1 VEGRNDGELRV
12 TQSQANPRAA
22 VIILNW
28 RAAADTVQC
37 ALSAAALDHENL
49 DIIVCDNAS
58 GDGSFEAI
66 GASLA
71 EQLPTIN
78 QHRVA
83 RGMRPF
89 VQGALEA
96 STLATPPHVDDASRR
111 LWVVQT
117 GRNGGYAAGNN
128 VGARLALAEPDV
140 EYVWILNNDT
150 RVEPDAMTRL
160 LERMAQDPAIGICGA
175 KVVYLENPDRVQSLG
190 GGRFLRGRARC
201 ELIGMGSSAQT
212 PVDAGAV
219 EATLSYVNGAAA
231 LVRRTLIET
240 VGYMDEGYFLYW
252 EEIDWATRA
261 AGRFRLGYCDAAKV
275 YHRVGMSIGT
285 SDDGQSSMLSEFY
298 LTRSKFRFL
307 RRHHPGLLLLAL
319 PNLGRAVVRELLA
332 GRPARARNLLVAA
345 VGGRL
350 QPSAAARA

>member
-1 VEGRNDGELRV
+1 V
-12 TQSQANPRAA
+12 TQGQAHPRTAA
-22 VIILNW
+22 IVLNW

-37 ALSAAALDHENL
+37 ALSVARLDHENL

-66 GASLA
+66 QAGLA
-71 EQLPTIN
+71 EHLPTIN
-78 QHRVA
+78 EERIA

-96 STLATPPHVDDASRR
+96 PDLPAPSHGDDATRR

-128 VGARLALAEPDV
+128 VGVRLALAEPDV
-140 EYVWILNNDT
+140 AYVWILNNDT
-150 RVEPDAMTRL
+150 RVEPDALTRL
-160 LERMAQDPAIGICGA
+160 LERMAEDPAIGICGA
-175 KVVYLENPDRVQSLG
+175 KVVYLERPDLVQSLG

-201 ELIGMGSSAQT
+201 ELLGKGSPADA
-212 PVDAGAV
+212 PVDAAAI
-219 EATLSYVNGAAA
+219 EASLSYVNGAAA
-231 LVRRTLIET
+231 LVRRSLIET

-252 EEIDWATRA
+252 EEIDWAVRA

-285 SDDGQSSMLSEFY
+285 SDEGRSSMLSDFY

-307 RRHHPGLLLLAL
+307 RRHYPGLVLLAL
-319 PNLGRAVVRELLA
+319 PNLGRAVVRELRA
-332 GRPARARNLLVAA
+332 GRRERARNLLVAA
-345 VGGRL
+345 VGGRYS
-350 QPSAAARA
+350 PG

>member
-1 VEGRNDGELRV
+1 V
-12 TQSQANPRAA
+12 TQSQTNPRAA

-28 RAAADTVQC
+28 RAPADTVQC
-37 ALSAAALDHENL
+37 ALSAAGLDHENL

-66 GASLA
+66 QAGLA
-71 EQLPTIN
+71 EQLPTVN
-78 QHRVA
+78 AQRVA
-83 RGMRPF
+83 RDMRPF
-89 VQGALEA
+89 VLAALEPSDLGA
-96 STLATPPHVDDASRR
+96 PPRDDDATRR

-150 RVEPDAMTRL
+150 LVEPDALTRL

-175 KVVYLENPDRVQSLG
+175 KVVYLETPDRVQSLG

-201 ELIGMGSSAQT
+201 ELLGKGTSADA
-212 PVDAGAV
+212 PVDAAAI
-219 EATLSYVNGAAA
+219 EASLSYVNGAAA
-231 LVRRTLIET
+231 LVRRALIET

-252 EEIDWATRA
+252 EEIDWAVRA

-285 SDDGQSSMLSEFY
+285 SDEGQSSMLADFY

-307 RRHHPGLLLLAL
+307 RRHHPGLVVLAL
-319 PNLGRAVVRELLA
+319 PNLGRAVVRELRA
-332 GRPARARNLLVAA
+332 GRRDRARNLLVAA
-345 VGGRL
+345 AGGRYS
-350 QPSAAARA
+350 PS

>member
-1 VEGRNDGELRV
+1 V
-12 TQSQANPRAA
+12 TQGQANPRAA
-22 VIILNW
+22 AIILNW

-37 ALSAAALDHENL
+37 ALSAARLDHENL
-49 DIIVCDNAS
+49 DIVVCDNAS

-66 GASLA
+66 QSGLA
-71 EQLPTIN
+71 EHLPTIN
-78 QHRVA
+78 QERAA

-89 VQGALEA
+89 VLAALETPNL
-96 STLATPPHVDDASRR
+96 STPPRGDDATRR

-150 RVEPDAMTRL
+150 LVERDALTRL
-160 LERMAQDPAIGICGA
+160 LERMAEDPAIGICGA
-175 KVVYLENPDRVQSLG
+175 KVVYLERPDRVQSLG

-201 ELIGMGSSAQT
+201 ELLGKGTPADA
-212 PVDAGAV
+212 PVDAAAI
-219 EATLSYVNGAAA
+219 EAQLSYVNGAAA

-252 EEIDWATRA
+252 EEIDWAARA

-285 SDDGQSSMLSEFY
+285 SDEGQSSMLSDFY

-307 RRHHPGLLLLAL
+307 RRHHPGLLPLAL
-319 PNLGRAVVRELLA
+319 PNLGRAVVRELRA
-332 GRPARARNLLVAA
+332 GRGDRARNLLVAA
-345 VGGRL
+345 AGGRYS
-350 QPSAAARA
+350 PG

>member
-1 VEGRNDGELRV
+1 MAR
-12 TQSQANPRAA
+12 
-22 VIILNW
+22 
-28 RAAADTVQC
+28 
-37 ALSAAALDHENL
+37 LDHENL

-58 GDGSFEAI
+58 GDGSFETI
-66 GASLA
+66 RSGLA
-71 EQLPTIN
+71 
-78 QHRVA
+78 QHLEALNRERAA
-83 RGMRPF
+83 RTMRPF
-89 VQGALEA
+89 ALEA
-96 STLATPPHVDDASRR
+96 LDAPDAAQRGDAASRR

-128 VGARLALAEPDV
+128 VGIRLALHEADV
-140 EYVWILNNDT
+140 EHVWILNNDT
-150 RVEPDAMTRL
+150 LVAGDSLMRL

-175 KVVYLENPDRVQSLG
+175 KVVYLESPDRVQALG
-190 GGRFLRGRARC
+190 GGHFLRGRARC
-201 ELIGMGSSAQT
+201 ELIGMGSSAEA

-219 EATLSYVNGAAA
+219 EAALSYVNGAAA

-285 SDDGQSSMLSEFY
+285 SDDGQSSMLAEFY

-307 RRHHPGLLLLAL
+307 RLHHPGLLILAL
-319 PNLGRAVVRELLA
+319 PNLARAVVRELIA
-332 GRPARARNLLVAA
+332 GRRARARNLLVAA
-345 VGGRL
+345 VGGRF
-350 QPSAAARA
+350 QAGAAARG